1 MSYKNMRLK
10 RIHESVKKNFRYFS
24 IKNFPYL
31 SIPNKQKYHYW
42 LCEKDSKNQKVE
54 FRFVKKEMFALEK
67 NYL

>member
-31 SIPNKQKYHYW
+31 SIPNKQKYHY
-42 LCEKDSKNQKVE
+42 
-54 FRFVKKEMFALEK
+54 
-67 NYL
+67 